1 MKTKLL
7 TTNVGVASAAT
18 FSGLIVILSCAILF
32 QQNAILPYIVAF
44 IISVWGLLSLKQRI
58 PSQPEKQGWQEIG
71 FTTALIV
78 FIGGGLLFGTIK
90 MLDAT
95 QTKVSDCVEQT
106 RAECNEDIQEPPC
119 PEPKRLC
126 SLDVVE

>member
-32 QQNAILPYIVAF
+32 QQNGILPYIFPF
-44 IISVWGLLSLKQRI
+44 IISLWGLLSLKQRI
-58 PSQPEKQGWQEIG
+58 SLQLKKQDWREIG
-71 FTTALIV
+71 FITALIV

-95 QTKVSDCVEQT
+95 QTKVSDCVEQK
-106 RAECNEDIQEPPC
+106 RAECNKDIQEPPC

-126 SLDVVE
+126 SLP